1 MNNRDEK
8 LQAVCRSYL
17 RKLRYMA
24 KKHGLGHFIDDTI
37 RKNLKKE
44 CSGTQKEVEM
54 LARLCD
60 EERCSRTEIP
70 EILGKSYRECCDKG
84 LFDSIKKLRR
94 VGTYSKVSALRL
106 KEKKG

>member
-1 MNNRDEK
+1 MNNRDER

-54 LARLCD
+54 LAR
-60 EERCSRTEIP
+60 TEIP

>member
-1 MNNRDEK
+1 
-8 LQAVCRSYL
+8 
-17 RKLRYMA
+17 MA
-24 KKHGLGHFIDDTI
+24 KKHGLGHFVDDTI